1 VSQTTVETEP
11 EAARSGPGRPRARRS
26 RSGTTVPRAVATFAL
41 SGLVAIALL
50 GGALALVLRNAGTD
64 EAIRDARQVSTI
76 VGHDVVEPVLRDSIL
91 HEDPR
96 AIAALD
102 RVVGGRVLDGNILR
116 VKVWDGSG
124 RIVYSDKASLIGS
137 RYRLGADELDVLRH
151 GGAEAQ
157 LSDLN
162 RPENRFERSFG
173 QLLEVYL
180 PVHTPDGTPL
190 LFETYTRFSAVKAS
204 GHKVWLSFLPIL
216 LLGLLLLALVQIPLA
231 WAMARGLERGR
242 ADRERL
248 LQRAV
253 ESSDSERRRLARDL
267 HDGVVQDFAGLAMSL
282 SGAAD
287 QAETA
292 GASDAADSLRDGAN
306 RTRAGIRQLRTLL
319 VEIHPPN
326 LHATGLEPALSDLL
340 APLGASG
347 VRTSLDVEPG
357 LDVDGATEAL
367 VFRVAQ
373 EALRNAHEH
382 AEATAVQVTLSRDG
396 DLLVLAVR
404 DDGRGFSPEE
414 VARRGEEGHMGLG
427 LVAELAE
434 EAGGRLEV
442 RSTAGGGS
450 TIRLEIPAR

>member
-1 VSQTTVETEP
+1 VSQTKVETEP
-11 EAARSGPGRPRARRS
+11 AAENAARRTPRSRPS
-26 RSGTTVPRAVATFAL
+26 RSGTTVRRAVATFAL

-76 VGHDVVEPVLRDSIL
+76 VGNDVVQPVLDDSIL
-91 HEDPR
+91 REDPR

-102 RVVGGRVLDGNILR
+102 RVVGGRVLDDRILR
-116 VKVWDGSG
+116 VKVWDASG
-124 RIVYSDKASLIGS
+124 RIVYSDKSSLIGS
-137 RYRLGADELDVLRH
+137 RYQLGADELDVLHH

-190 LFETYTRFSAVKAS
+190 LFETYTRFSAVRAS

-231 WAMARGLERGR
+231 WAMARRLERGR
-242 ADRERL
+242 EERERL

-253 ESSDSERRRLARDL
+253 ESSDSERRRIARDL

-292 GASDAADSLRDGAN
+292 GAPSAAESLRAGAT

-326 LHATGLEPALSDLL
+326 LHATGLEPAVSDLV
-340 APLGASG
+340 APLAARG
-347 VRTSLDVEPG
+347 VRTSLEMEPG
-357 LDVDGATEAL
+357 LDIDGATEAL

-373 EALRNAHEH
+373 ESLRNVQAH
-382 AEATAVQVTLSRDG
+382 ADATVVQVTLARDQG
-396 DLLVLAVR
+396 FLVFAVR
-404 DDGRGFSPEE
+404 DDGRGFSPQA
-414 VARRGEEGHMGLG
+414 VVRRGEEGHIGLE
-427 LVAELAE
+427 LLAELAQ
-434 EAGGRLEV
+434 EAGGRLGV
-442 RSTAGGGS
+442 RSAPGEGT
-450 TIRLEIPAR
+450 TVRLEVPLP